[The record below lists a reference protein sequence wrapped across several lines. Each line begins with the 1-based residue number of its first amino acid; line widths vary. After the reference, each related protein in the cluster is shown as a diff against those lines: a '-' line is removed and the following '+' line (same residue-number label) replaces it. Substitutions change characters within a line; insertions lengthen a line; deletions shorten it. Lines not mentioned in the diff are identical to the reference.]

1 MLIYALNF
9 ASLLPKFKIALP
21 NLDSVSPISRL
32 DAHSP
37 LQQHQ
42 QQLNFV
48 KVKPELKRVNTSLG
62 LALII
67 HLFYNNIDKGWIRI
81 Y

>member
-32 DAHSP
+32 DAQSP
-37 LQQHQ
+37 LQQ
-42 QQLNFV
+42 QLNLV

-67 HLFYNNIDKGWIRI
+67 HLFYNNIDKGLIRI